1 MEETWELAALVMTDA
16 EAQKRKLCKELEVL
30 GRVRLSDHFFMRDF
44 LYSEISNAYG
54 IPNNPVDKNLAIE
67 AGTNLCRNLLEPLR
81 EKFGH
86 LSIRS
91 AYRSPDVNAKGAE
104 NKNQH
109 NCSSNKANHAAHIW
123 DVRDD
128 DGHLGATACIQVH
141 WFSEQYEKGKS
152 WEGLAWWIHDNLP
165 YNSAFFFK
173 NRAALNLN
181 WRENPTRWIRSYIG
195 SNGKYLTKPGMTNW
209 SLDHSSEY
217 KWMDEKLS

>member
-1 MEETWELAALVMTDA
+1 MEEAWELAALVMTDA

-91 AYRSPDVNAKGAE
+91 AYRSPDVNL
-104 NKNQH
+104 
-109 NCSSNKANHAAHIW
+109 SLIHI
-123 DVRDD
+123 
-128 DGHLGATACIQVH
+128 
-141 WFSEQYEKGKS
+141 
-152 WEGLAWWIHDNLP
+152 
-165 YNSAFFFK
+165 
-173 NRAALNLN
+173 
-181 WRENPTRWIRSYIG
+181 
-195 SNGKYLTKPGMTNW
+195 
-209 SLDHSSEY
+209 
-217 KWMDEKLS
+217 